1 MSNLKRQARLQGI
14 REHIARLGITG
25 QDVADA
31 VAWMRANPGTKDD
44 VDGEVSALLQKY
56 QKVPRK

>member
-1 MSNLKRQARLQGI
+1 MSDSERQARLQEI
-14 REHIARLGITG
+14 WEHIAQLGITE

-31 VAWMRANPGTKDD
+31 VAWARANPGGKDAD
-44 VDGEVSALLQKY
+44 SEVSALLEKY